1 MLLVIRKTV
10 EGLNWMCAQTL
21 AGATAAAAATRVKL
35 VKFIH
40 MLRKNC
46 LEKLQTG
53 INKFSLSH
61 PHRRLS
67 LSRIAWSIFSAS
79 LFSSNFG
86 GKHSTPTLQTECHIL
101 IFPNFSRSP
110 YFFHF
115 SFAWFVCCRNVCFNI
130 LCYKIA
136 SGGCELSVDA
146 AYVFPTGFRFARIAG
161 IRLFWF
167 VVFIIL
173 LFLLCIMYDYYH
185 HSRTKMPANGSPLCA
200 CVRVRCVSPQFTNF
214 ASHKLL
220 LFENLLW
227 RGERNSMH

>member
-1 MLLVIRKTV
+1 MDVCTDTCWSNSSSSNKSKTSEIYSHVTQELFGKTSNRNKQVFFVSPSSTSVSFTYCLKYFRQVCFHLILAVNIQLLHSKP
-10 EGLNWMCAQTL
+10 NA
-21 AGATAAAAATRVKL
+21 
-35 VKFIH
+35 
-40 MLRKNC
+40 
-46 LEKLQTG
+46 
-53 INKFSLSH
+53 
-61 PHRRLS
+61 
-67 LSRIAWSIFSAS
+67 IFS
-79 LFSSNFG
+79 FFR
-86 GKHSTPTLQTECHIL
+86 
-101 IFPNFSRSP
+101 IFPALHI
-110 YFFHF
+110 FFTSLAF

-220 LFENLLW
+220 LFGNLL
-227 RGERNSMH
+227 